1 MKLSLII
8 CTYQR
13 PEALRKLLDSVALQT
28 TKPDEIIIVDGSK
41 DDLTGEMLAKG
52 LIENLQYFRV
62 SEKDRGL
69 TRQRNFGIEKTNF
82 DTEIVAFLDDD
93 VILKPD
99 YFEQLL
105 LGYQLHPEALG
116 LGGYILENI
125 KWHKV
130 TEDYKPQLNEFCYD
144 GFCRSDGSRY
154 VLRKKLGL
162 DADRPP
168 AHFPE
173 FGHGRSVSFLP
184 PSRKIYEVEQLMGGV
199 SSFKK
204 TVFKTH
210 KFSEYFE
217 GYGLYEDADFTLRV
231 SKTGKLFVNTNAQL
245 YHHHGESGRPDLYKY
260 GKMVIRN
267 GWFVWR
273 VKFPNPSFKS
283 KLKWHATAFVLT
295 LVRLSNSIRSKSK
308 GDAFLESVG
317 RIVGWWSLL
326 IKKPNIL

>member
-13 PEALRKLLDSVALQT
+13 PEALRKLLDSVVLQT
-28 TKPDEIIIVDGSK
+28 AIPDEIIIVDGSR
-41 DDLTGEMLAKG
+41 DDLTGKM
-52 LIENLQYFRV
+52 IEEVAIDNLNYFRV

-69 TRQRNFGIEKTNF
+69 TKQRNFGIEKTDF
-82 DTEIVAFLDDD
+82 DTEIIAFLDDD

-99 YFEQLL
+99 YFKQLL

-116 LGGYILENI
+116 VGGYILEDI
-125 KWHKV
+125 KWRKV
-130 TEDYKPQLNEFCYD
+130 AKEYKAEDNEFCYD
-144 GFCRSDGSRY
+144 GFCRPDGSRY

-204 TVFKTH
+204 IVFETH

-245 YHHHGESGRPDLYKY
+245 YHHHEESGRPDLYKY

-267 GWFVWR
+267 GWYVWR
-273 VKFPNPSFKS
+273 VKFPNPSLKNR
-283 KLKWHATAFVLT
+283 LKWHATAGVLT
-295 LVRLSNSIRSKSK
+295 FIRLTNAMTSSHKK
-308 GDAFLESVG
+308 HAFSEAKG
-317 RIVGWWSLL
+317 RISGWFSLIFNAPR
-326 IKKPNIL
+326 IK

>member
-13 PEALRKLLDSVALQT
+13 PGSLRKLLDSVGLQT
-28 TKPDEIIIVDGSK
+28 HSPDGIIIVDGSR
-41 DDLTGEMLAKG
+41 DDLTGKM
-52 LIENLQYFRV
+52 IEEVAIDNLNYFRV

-69 TRQRNFGIEKTNF
+69 TKQRNFGIEKTDF
-82 DTEIVAFLDDD
+82 DTEIIAFLDDD

-99 YFEQLL
+99 YFKQLL

-116 LGGYILENI
+116 VGGYILEDI
-125 KWHKV
+125 KWRKV
-130 TEDYKPQLNEFCYD
+130 AKEYKAEDNEFCYD
-144 GFCRSDGSRY
+144 GFCRPDGSRY

-184 PSRKIYEVEQLMGGV
+184 PSGEIYEVEQLMGGV

-204 TVFKTH
+204 AVFQTH

-217 GYGLYEDADFTLRV
+217 GYGLYEDADFTLRL
-231 SKTGKLFVNTNAQL
+231 SKMGRLFVNTNAQL
-245 YHHHGESGRPDLYKY
+245 YHYHVESGRPDLYKY
-260 GKMVIRN
+260 GQMVIRN
-267 GWFVWR
+267 GWYVWK
-273 VKFPNPSFKS
+273 VKFPNPSLKN
-283 KLKWHATAFVLT
+283 KLKWHTTAGILT
-295 LVRLSNSIRSKSK
+295 FIRLSNAVTSPKK
-308 GDAFLESVG
+308 KEAFLEAIG
-317 RIVGWWSLL
+317 RMSGWFSLIFNPPKL
-326 IKKPNIL
+326 K

>member
-28 TKPDEIIIVDGSK
+28 MKPDEIIIVDGSR
-41 DDLTGEMLAKG
+41 DDLTGKM
-52 LIENLQYFRV
+52 IEEVAIKNLNYFRV

-69 TRQRNFGIEKTNF
+69 TKQRNFGIKKTDFNI
-82 DTEIVAFLDDD
+82 EIIAFLDDD
-93 VILKPD
+93 VILEAD

-116 LGGYILENI
+116 VGGYIIEDI

-184 PSRKIYEVEQLMGGV
+184 PSGKIYQVEQLMGGV
-199 SSFKK
+199 SSFRKSI
-204 TVFKTH
+204 FETH

-231 SKTGKLFVNTNAQL
+231 SKMGKLFVNTKAQL
-245 YHHHGESGRPDLYKY
+245 YHHHEQLGRPDHFKY

-267 GWFVWR
+267 GWYVWR
-273 VKFPNPSFKS
+273 IKFPNPSLKNR
-283 KLKWHATAFVLT
+283 LKWHTTAGILT
-295 LVRLSNSIRSKSK
+295 LIRLSNAVTFSPKK
-308 GDAFLESVG
+308 QPFLEALG
-317 RIVGWWSLL
+317 RIAGWWSS
-326 IKKPNIL
+326 ILNPPIAK